1 MKTKDSVKKYWFSNA
16 PFRQEAYVAFE
27 DYEEVAD
34 YCDRLVDFLPCLP
47 KDVDNLREA
56 NGRFAIEN
64 ERLRNRLYRLGECPD
79 CEQEVDHW
87 VNEPFASCGC
97 GQSEDCSGP
106 SIVQELRSKIS
117 DLEGREENL
126 CARNYD
132 LGQYN
137 KSLTDKVQEL
147 EEENGKLKIK
157 IVAYEVQVPLLVE
170 DKKILDRKLNEE
182 ECKNTYLRL
191 GGQAD
196 EKILKEEIKVLKTEL
211 VSLEKEKQH
220 YISILKEHAKA
231 ASIFQSDGKY
241 NKEANLRLGDSC
253 VVEGIKWLDMS
264 LEGYKQKWE
273 EASRRNK
280 VLEHELSMCV
290 IGRNAAA
297 KSWETNENKVKY
309 FKLALADSQM
319 EAKALE
325 QEIGGWKK
333 KWECAVEMAAI
344 AQNKLDNIK
353 NSL

>member
-27 DYEEVAD
+27 DYEEIAD

-47 KDVDNLREA
+47 KDVDNLRGA

-79 CEQEVDHW
+79 CEQEVVHYKY
-87 VNEPFASCGC
+87 EPFASCDC
-97 GQSEDCSGP
+97 GQIEDCSGP
-106 SIVQELRSKIS
+106 SIVQKLK
-117 DLEGREENL
+117 
-126 CARNYD
+126 
-132 LGQYN
+132 
-137 KSLTDKVQEL
+137 DKVEEL
-147 EEENGKLKIK
+147 EELEEIK
-157 IVAYEVQVPLLVE
+157 
-170 DKKILDRKLNEE
+170 
-182 ECKNTYLRL
+182 
-191 GGQAD
+191 
-196 EKILKEEIKVLKTEL
+196 EIKVLKDEL
-211 VSLEKEKQH
+211 VRLEKEKQY
-220 YISILKEHAKA
+220 YISVIREHSEA
-231 ASIFQSDGKY
+231 ASIFQCDGKY
-241 NKEANLRLGDSC
+241 HKEANLCIGDST

-264 LEGYKQKWE
+264 LEGYKQKWK
-273 EASRRNK
+273 EALHRNK

-297 KSWETNENKVKY
+297 KSWEANENKVAY